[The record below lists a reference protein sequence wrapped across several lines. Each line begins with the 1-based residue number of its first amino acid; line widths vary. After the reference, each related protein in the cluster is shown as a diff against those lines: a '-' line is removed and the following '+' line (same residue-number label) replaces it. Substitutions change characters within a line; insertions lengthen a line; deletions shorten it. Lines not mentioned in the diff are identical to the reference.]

1 MSGCIAV
8 KVVLASIDMLTPPCS
23 PNSWRVLASVSTG
36 FLIAGCLVGC
46 LTTRRAF
53 MALLLVDRSC
63 GSVGANFIRDVSR
76 TRFGPTILYYA
87 MILE

>member
-1 MSGCIAV
+1 MAV

-36 FLIAGCLVGC
+36 FLSFGC

-53 MALLLVDRSC
+53 MVLLLWPD
-63 GSVGANFIRDVSR
+63 VGAASAANREALPRLKPVLR
-76 TRFGPTILYYA
+76 APILFYKS
-87 MILE
+87 ILE